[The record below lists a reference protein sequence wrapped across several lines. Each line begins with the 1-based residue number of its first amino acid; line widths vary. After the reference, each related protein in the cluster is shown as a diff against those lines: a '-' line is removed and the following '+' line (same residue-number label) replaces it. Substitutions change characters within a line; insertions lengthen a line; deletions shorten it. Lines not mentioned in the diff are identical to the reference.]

1 MGGGSYRGSYRDSSS
16 SNRGSCW
23 ETGLKKVTWDGEAR
37 IIGIGS
43 MPGFLEPLGNTMG
56 SNDLEEDTV
65 GVVPEVG
72 NPEGGVFRREG
83 THEIL

>member
-1 MGGGSYRGSYRDSSS
+1 MGGCSYRGSYRDSSS
-16 SNRGSCW
+16 GNRGSCW
-23 ETGLKKVTWDGEAR
+23 ETGLEKVAR
-37 IIGIGS
+37 DRETGIVGIGS
-43 MPGFLEPLGNTMG
+43 VPDFLEPLGNTMG